1 MRFSVISRV
10 MVCSLLLATPCA
22 PGFAATDPSVISDAI
37 VKIYTVASRPD
48 YQNPWNAGSPTSI
61 TGSGCIIKGRKVLTN
76 AHVVSDGT
84 FIQVRRYG
92 QSQRYNA
99 RVASVSHEADLALL
113 SVDDP
118 DFFADVTCLELGDL
132 PAVQQE
138 VSLYGFPM
146 GGDTMC
152 ITRGVVSRVEHQEYI
167 HSGMSLL
174 AAQIDAPI
182 NPGSSGGPAIVD
194 GRIAGVAMM
203 VYEKANSIGYIV
215 PAMVIRHFFDDLA
228 DGRQDGFPSMGLS
241 LQTMENPDLKRR
253 YQIPAKQD
261 GVLVSKVVRGSS
273 AEGLLHEGD
282 VITRLDDQPVAG
294 DGTVELRRG
303 ERTSCS
309 LVVEK
314 HQVGE
319 KLKVGFIRN
328 GKPQSG
334 EMRLTSR
341 MADDLLVPLD
351 RYDVAPTY
359 YIFGGLVFCP
369 LTTDLVKAWGEDWM
383 KEAPMELLVAMTP
396 NIKSDTKDEVV
407 VLLRAL
413 AGNLNQ
419 GYQDI
424 DSVVIKQVN
433 GHDIRSLRELIAT
446 VEGSKEPF
454 VSFEDAAGQNI
465 ILDRER
471 SKAEQPDIL
480 RTYQVARDRSPDLL
494 PCAAQTAEA
503 KVR

>member
-1 MRFSVISRV
+1 MSIRIVSRV
-10 MVCSLLLATPCA
+10 SLCALLLLVPCRR
-22 PGFAATDPSVISDAI
+22 GLAAAHDPTISDAI
-37 VKIYTVASRPD
+37 VKIYTVASHPD
-48 YQNPWNAGSPTSI
+48 YHNPWNAGDPVSV
-61 TGSGCIIKGRKVLTN
+61 TGSGCIIKGRKILTN

-99 RVASVSHEADLALL
+99 RVDSVSHEADLALL

-118 DFFADVTCLELGDL
+118 DFCADVEGLELDDL

-138 VSLYGFPM
+138 ISLYGFPM

-152 ITRGVVSRVEHQEYI
+152 ITRGVVSRVEHQEYV
-167 HSGMSLL
+167 HSGLSLL
-174 AAQIDAPI
+174 AVQIDAPV
-182 NPGSSGGPAIVD
+182 NPGNSGGPAIVN
-194 GRIAGVAMM
+194 GKIAGVAMM
-203 VYEKANSIGYIV
+203 VCEKANSIGYIV

-241 LQTMENPDLKRR
+241 LQNMENPDLKRQ
-253 YQIPAKQD
+253 YQIPPKQN
-261 GVLVSKVVRGSS
+261 GLLVTKVVRGGS
-273 AEGLLHEGD
+273 AQGLLQEGD

-294 DGTVELRRG
+294 DGTVELRKG

-309 LVVEK
+309 LVVQK

-319 KLKVGFIRN
+319 KLKVDFIRK

-334 EMRLTSR
+334 QMTLTGR
-341 MADDLLVPLD
+341 MADDFLVPLD
-351 RYDVAPTY
+351 RYDVNPTY

-369 LTTDLVKAWGEDWM
+369 LTTDLVKAWGENWI
-383 KEAPMELLVAMTP
+383 KEAPMEFLVAMTP
-396 NIKSDTKDEVV
+396 NIKCDTKDEVV

-419 GYQDI
+419 GYQDME
-424 DSVVIKQVN
+424 DVVIKKVN
-433 GHDIRSLRELIAT
+433 GRHIRSLRELISI
-446 VEGSKEPF
+446 VEESKEPF
-454 VSFEDAAGQNI
+454 VCFEDAGGQNI

-471 SKAEQPDIL
+471 SRAEQPAIL
-480 RTYQVARDRSPDLL
+480 KTYQIARDRSADLL
-494 PCAAQTAEA
+494 ATAGKTAET
-503 KVR
+503 KTR